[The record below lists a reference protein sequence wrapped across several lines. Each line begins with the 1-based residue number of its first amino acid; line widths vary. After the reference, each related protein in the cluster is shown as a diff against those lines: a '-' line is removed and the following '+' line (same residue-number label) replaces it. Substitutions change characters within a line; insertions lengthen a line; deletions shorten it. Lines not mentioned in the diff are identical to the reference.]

1 LEFDWKTQVD
11 LKESSNAIWIILTIH
26 EIFELHQELSMRS
39 KIVLFASI
47 FVSVFLILT
56 TAGIAFAMRGNALPA
71 ASNTQAASTNG
82 SAPSADEVA
91 ANLSQQ
97 FATREASYQM
107 LIAEANQRIET
118 LNNEVASAGL
128 QKSQASTQP
137 GITAEKAVQIAME
150 TTGGNESLL
159 ALPDLVSYQGTEAF
173 EVALSDGS
181 VYVDAKAGTVL
192 FNGVTPKIT
201 SQQAGEIAGKYLGG
215 MNPKYATIKLVN
227 LNGIQIFQVTF
238 SGDKEYVV
246 YIDLTG
252 NVIKAQIF
260 NYASG
265 GGGGG
270 GSSSSVASRDDDH
283 EGSGGDDD

>member
-1 LEFDWKTQVD
+1 MK
-11 LKESSNAIWIILTIH
+11 
-26 EIFELHQELSMRS
+26 S

-56 TAGIAFAMRGNALPA
+56 TAGIAFAMRGNTIPVV
-71 ASNTQAASTNG
+71 SNTQIASTNG
-82 SAPSADEVA
+82 SSPSPEEVA
-91 ANLSQQ
+91 ADLSRQY
-97 FATREASYQM
+97 ATREASYQM

-118 LNNEVASAGL
+118 LNNEVASAG
-128 QKSQASTQP
+128 QRKPQTSTQT

-150 TTGGNESLL
+150 TAGGNESLL
-159 ALPDLVSYQGTEAF
+159 ALPDLVNYQGTEAF

-181 VYVDAKAGTVL
+181 VYVDARVGTVL

-227 LNGIQIFQVTF
+227 LNGIQIYQVTF
-238 SGDKEYVV
+238 SGDKEYIVF
-246 YIDLTG
+246 IDLTG

-260 NYASG
+260 NYTG

-270 GSSSSVASRDDDH
+270 GGGSSSVASRDDDH

>member
-1 LEFDWKTQVD
+1 MK
-11 LKESSNAIWIILTIH
+11 
-26 EIFELHQELSMRS
+26 S
-39 KIVLFASI
+39 KIVLFSSI
-47 FVSVFLILT
+47 VVSVFLILT
-56 TAGIAFAMRGNALPA
+56 VVGVVFAMRGNATPA
-71 ASNTQAASTNG
+71 ASNTQVDNTSG
-82 SAPSADEVA
+82 SAPSPDEVA
-91 ANLSQQ
+91 ANLSRQY
-97 FATREASYQM
+97 ATREASYQM

-118 LNNEVASAGL
+118 LNNEVASAGQ
-128 QKSQASTQP
+128 QKSQISAQL

-150 TTGGNESLL
+150 TAGGNESLL
-159 ALPDLVSYQGTEAF
+159 ALPDLVNYQGTEAF

-192 FNGVTPKIT
+192 FNGVSQKIT

-227 LNGIQIFQVTF
+227 LNGIEIYQVTF

-246 YIDLTG
+246 FIDLTG
-252 NVIKAQIF
+252 NVIKAQIY
-260 NYASG
+260 NYAG

-270 GSSSSVASRDDDH
+270 GGGSSSVASRDDDH